1 VALSGTG
8 ALLGDKIA
16 ALIIEANAPP
26 EARQKITKLWEEIGE
41 TIVAHFIS
49 NTELDVNSG
58 ISVSTS
64 GSATAQSG
72 ATTAKGTGK
81 IK

>member
-1 VALSGTG
+1 MALDGTG
-8 ALLGDKIA
+8 ASLGDKIA
-16 ALIIEANAPP
+16 ALIIAPDAPP
-26 EARQKITKLWEEIGE
+26 EARQRIIMLWENIGE

-58 ISVSTS
+58 IAVSTT
-64 GSATAQSG
+64 GSAAAQSG